1 MNSLLPGF
9 KALQDALN
17 TLVVGQPALAE
28 RLAIGLLANG
38 HLLIEGAPGLAKT
51 RAVNVLASLI
61 DASFKRIQFTPDLL
75 PSDITGTD
83 IFKPNDGTFE
93 FQTGPI
99 FNQLVLA
106 DEINRAPAKVQSAL
120 LEAMGEQQVS
130 IGNNT
135 YRMPELFMVVATQNP
150 IEHEGTYNLPEAQL
164 DRFMLHLKVDYPSA
178 DAENA
183 ILEIAR
189 AELYQ
194 PQLQTPTAI
203 LNAHN
208 VFAARKEIM
217 TLHMSDA
224 VQRYLIELI
233 VATRKAEDYQ
243 TKASTQLQ
251 RDIEFGVSPR
261 ATIAIDRCARARAW
275 LSGRDYVTPDDI
287 QTVAHDCLR
296 HRLVLSLDAESRG
309 ISTDRVIDDLLNL
322 VPVV

>member
-1 MNSLLPGF
+1 VSSSLLYF
-9 KALQDALN
+9 QSLQDSVNA
-17 TLVVGQPALAE
+17 LVVGQPALAE
-28 RLAIGLLANG
+28 RLTIGLLANG

-51 RAVNVLASLI
+51 RAVNTLANLI

-83 IFKPNDGTFE
+83 IFKPNNGTFE
-93 FQTGPI
+93 FQAGPI

-130 IGNNT
+130 IGNTT
-135 YRMPELFMVVATQNP
+135 YPMPQLFMVVATQNP

-164 DRFMLHLKVDYPSA
+164 DRFLLHLKVDYPPSS
-178 DAENA
+178 AENA

-189 AELYQ
+189 AELYHEQ
-194 PQLQTPTAI
+194 IQTSPAVLSADT
-203 LNAHN
+203 
-208 VFAARKEIM
+208 VFDARREIM

-224 VQRYLIELI
+224 VQRYLIELVI
-233 VATRKAEDYQ
+233 ATRDAAAYQ
-243 TKASTQLQ
+243 TPAAAQVQ

-261 ATIAIDRCARARAW
+261 ATIAIDRCSRARAW
-275 LSGRDYVTPDDI
+275 LCGRDYVTPDDI
-287 QTVAHDCLR
+287 QAVAHDCLR

-309 ISTDRVIDDLLNL
+309 ISADAVIDGLLNL
-322 VPVV
+322 VPVI